1 MNETISV
8 PFIRFIRTEFFVGAF
23 SVSACAN
30 LRARVLESLT
40 SAKAQKTLCSYCHQ
54 SYTAITYSSMPLAL
68 YNLHL
73 TYGKSMMTVLTFKE
87 IK

>member
-40 SAKAQKTLCSYCHQ
+40 SAKAQKTLCS
-54 SYTAITYSSMPLAL
+54 
-68 YNLHL
+68 
-73 TYGKSMMTVLTFKE
+73 
-87 IK
+87 